1 MMDDKYLIGDIP
13 VSKEVSDAFMDYVNK
28 AIDLE
33 KQLATKDKE
42 SKWLKQVLDDI
53 RSLSY
58 LGLALKD
65 KDKESALLWLSS
77 TQYSLVDLLNKI
89 YTLTCDFVP
98 CTEKTGE

>member
-42 SKWLKQVLDDI
+42 SKRLKQVLDDI

-58 LGLALKD
+58 LGLALED
-65 KDKESALLWLSS
+65 KDKESA
-77 TQYSLVDLLNKI
+77 LLNKI

-98 CTEKTGE
+98 YEEKVGE